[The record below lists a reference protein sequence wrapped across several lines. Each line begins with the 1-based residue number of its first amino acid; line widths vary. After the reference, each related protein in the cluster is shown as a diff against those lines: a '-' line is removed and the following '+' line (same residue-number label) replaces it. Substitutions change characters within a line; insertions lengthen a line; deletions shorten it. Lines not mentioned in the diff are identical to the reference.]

1 MMIRTVTGQRTA
13 PAGVAG
19 AVLAHEHLRIDL
31 TTPADPAAAVT
42 DDAAVVAEL
51 RAARAE
57 HGLGL
62 VVDLTCRG
70 MGRDVRAVRS
80 ISERSGVPVVV
91 ATGWYYE
98 RFHPGGEPGGS
109 VERAADLL
117 VAEIEEGVA
126 GTGIRPGV
134 IGEVGSH
141 GPAATPA
148 ERTGLLAAGRAAAAT
163 GLPVATHAH
172 LGQGALEQL
181 DLLTGAGVPPH
192 RVSIGHQDLAE
203 DPGQHRAI
211 AEAGAYVA
219 FDTVGKASYRSDEH
233 RLALLL
239 DLLEAGHARRVLL
252 SNDISRDAYLASRGG
267 QGFGHVLG
275 PFRRALAERGVDEP
289 TLDLLYR
296 ANALRWLTGTEES

>member
-1 MMIRTVTGQRTA
+1 MIRTVTGHRMA
-13 PAGVAG
+13 PAEVAG

-31 TTPADPAAAVT
+31 RTPTDAAAAVT

-51 RAARAE
+51 RAARE
-57 HGLGL
+57 RHGLGL

-80 ISERSGVPVVV
+80 IAERSGVPVVV

-126 GTGIRPGV
+126 GTGVRPGV

-148 ERTGLLAAGRAAAAT
+148 ERTGLVAAGRAAAAT
-163 GLPVATHAH
+163 GLSVATHAH

-181 DLLTGAGVPPH
+181 DLLTGAGLPPH
-192 RVSIGHQDLAE
+192 RISLGHQDLSA
-203 DPGQHRAI
+203 DTRQHRAL

-219 FDTVGKASYRSDEH
+219 FDTVGKASYRSDAD
-233 RLALLL
+233 RLAALL
-239 DLLEAGHARRVLL
+239 DLLEAGHARRILL
-252 SNDISRDAYLASRGG
+252 SNDISRDAYLAAHGG

-275 PFRRALAERGVDEP
+275 TFRRALAERGVDEP